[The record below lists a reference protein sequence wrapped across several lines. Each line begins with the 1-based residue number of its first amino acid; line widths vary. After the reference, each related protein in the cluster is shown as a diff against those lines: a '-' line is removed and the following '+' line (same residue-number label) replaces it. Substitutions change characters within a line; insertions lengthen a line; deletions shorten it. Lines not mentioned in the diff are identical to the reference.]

1 MRARRPAAKPA
12 FVSASHARRTR
23 RIGQF
28 GRIGWFVLLWT
39 ISVAAL
45 TAIALPLRW
54 LLKST

>member
-1 MRARRPAAKPA
+1 MRARRTAAKPA
-12 FVSASHARRTR
+12 FVSATHARRTR

-28 GRIGWFVLLWT
+28 GWFVLLWT

>member
-1 MRARRPAAKPA
+1 M
-12 FVSASHARRTR
+12 SATHARRTR
-23 RIGQF
+23 RIRQF

-39 ISVAAL
+39 IGVAAL